1 MESNEAI
8 GFFVYAQDL
17 LLLPCRL
24 VCNQAS
30 DQASTIW
37 LVFTLLSLDY
47 FVYCTQGM
55 NRMGDGRR
63 KGELHGVY
71 KFYMLDL
78 LFCCLLNTF

>member
-30 DQASTIW
+30 DQAFYNLAGFYLAFIR
-37 LVFTLLSLDY
+37 LFCLLHP
-47 FVYCTQGM
+47 
-55 NRMGDGRR
+55 RHEEDGRWKKER
-63 KGELHGVY
+63 
-71 KFYMLDL
+71 
-78 LFCCLLNTF
+78 